1 MGTDKASEKLER
13 GAGGDISM
21 HLDILAEKIIINKL
35 RECSLDLLLISEENG
50 EIYIGD
56 EEKAMDSK
64 IKLIVDPIDGSENAV
79 RGIPYSSVSIA
90 LAIGERTSDINKAVV
105 LDLNTNDI
113 YWAEKGKGAY
123 LNNKKIAVSLVHL
136 IQKRIVEIDISPR
149 KLKEY
154 LETYNLLLSKF
165 LKIRILGS
173 TALTLC
179 QLARG
184 SMDAFINLRE
194 SNRIVDV
201 AAGIL
206 ILKEA
211 GGKVF
216 SLNGT
221 DIDEKLSIN
230 ARFPFIAS
238 NSKLEPFF
246 KKELK
251 KIKFNREYLQ

>member
-21 HLDILAEKIIINKL
+21 HLDLVAEDVIIKKL
-35 RECSLDLLLISEENG
+35 RECSLDLLLISEESG

-56 EEKAMDSK
+56 KDKATNNK

-90 LAIGERTSDINKAVV
+90 LAIGERMCDIEKAVV
-105 LDLNTNDI
+105 LDLSSKDSF
-113 YWAEKGKGAY
+113 WAEKEKGAY
-123 LNNKKIAVSLVHL
+123 LNNKKIAVSSVHVF
-136 IQKRIVEIDISPR
+136 QERIVEIDISPR
-149 KLKEY
+149 NLKEY
-154 LETYNLLLSKF
+154 LVTYNSLLSKF

-211 GGKVF
+211 GGKIF
-216 SLNGT
+216 SLDGT
-221 DIDEKLSIN
+221 DIEEKLSIN
-230 ARFPFIAS
+230 TRFPFIAS
-238 NSKLEPFF
+238 NAKLENFF
-246 KKELK
+246 KKELE
-251 KIKFNREYLQ
+251 KIKFSREHLK

>member
-1 MGTDKASEKLER
+1 MY
-13 GAGGDISM
+13 
-21 HLDILAEKIIINKL
+21 LDLVAEDVIIKKL
-35 RECSLDLLLISEENG
+35 RECSLDLLLISEESG

-56 EEKAMDSK
+56 KEKAVNNK
-64 IKLIVDPIDGSENAV
+64 TKLIVDPIDGSENAV

-90 LAIGERTSDINKAVV
+90 LAIGERTSDIEKAVV
-105 LDLNTNDI
+105 LDLSTNDI
-113 YWAEKGKGAY
+113 YWAEKRKGAY
-123 LNNKKIAVSLVHL
+123 LNNKKITASSVH
-136 IQKRIVEIDISPR
+136 IFQERIVEIDISPR
-149 KLKEY
+149 NIREY
-154 LETYNLLLSKF
+154 LEKYNSLLSKF

-211 GGKVF
+211 GGKIF
-216 SLNGT
+216 LLDGT

-238 NSKLEPFF
+238 NAKLENLF
-246 KKELK
+246 KKELE
-251 KIKFNREYLQ
+251 KIKSSREYLQ